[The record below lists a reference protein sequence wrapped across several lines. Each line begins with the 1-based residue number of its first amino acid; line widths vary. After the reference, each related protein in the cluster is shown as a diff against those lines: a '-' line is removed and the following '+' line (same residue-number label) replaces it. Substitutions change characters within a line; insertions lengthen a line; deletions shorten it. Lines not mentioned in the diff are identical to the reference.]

1 MKYFP
6 YILFLLIFTS
16 CNLEREIEIDL
27 PPYENQLVVESY
39 VEPGKPYL
47 LTLSESISYFEIPTL
62 ESVDLNQSI
71 ILNIDGFEIQTTL
84 QGLIDQGF
92 LTADDVPGLPPT
104 YNDAVVV
111 ITHNGVADTL
121 QNILYLVLDPRTNP
135 ENPYFKYYNFISTT
149 PVAADYDNPFYLSVM
164 DTKGSR
170 VVTGEAQFLP
180 PVLIDSLR
188 IRFNSSN
195 EASLETWMTDPE
207 PLGNFYRRVV
217 NEKTL
222 YRRPYQVFSF
232 DDSILE
238 GSFVLGTG
246 NDFKQ
251 NDTLISTIF
260 SIDEAYY
267 DFSETFEDAVQANG
281 NPFAQPT
288 RIKSTVLGGIGVF
301 TALTHDRDT
310 IIVP

>member
-39 VEPGKPYL
+39 IEPDKPIL

-62 ESVDLNQSI
+62 ESVDLNQAL
-71 ILNIDGFEIQTTL
+71 ILNIDGFELQTTI

-92 LTADDVPGLPPT
+92 LTAEDVPSLPPT
-104 YNDAVVV
+104 FNDAEVVV
-111 ITHNGVADTL
+111 THKGITDTL
-121 QNILYLVLDPRTNP
+121 ENILYLVLDPRTDA
-135 ENPYFKYYNFISTT
+135 ESPYFKYYNFISRT
-149 PVAADYDNPFYLSVM
+149 PVTVDYDNPFFLSII
-164 DTKGSR
+164 DDQGR
-170 VVTGEAQFLP
+170 VVTGEALFKP
-180 PVLIDSLR
+180 PVPIDSLR
-188 IRFNSSN
+188 VRFNNSN

-207 PLGNFYRRVV
+207 PTGNYYRRVV
-217 NEKTL
+217 NESTL

-238 GSFVLGTG
+238 GSFVLGTA
-246 NDFKQ
+246 NDFEQ

-301 TALTHDRDT
+301 TALTNSRDT